1 MRFYLFPLLI
11 ILHEALAETN
21 CTYGKMNEMYNKTS
35 VRETHGDLVDTYYS
49 NCTTTETCSA
59 DVEYI
64 STTTKRDFR
73 SLARQVDVVNQ
84 YIQLCLQG
92 TSDICT
98 ANLKY
103 EITTGEANQNILE
116 KQKPYCFPSTCLESD
131 FELLD
136 PYLTLC
142 TAAGENCKPTL
153 VGLRCPEN
161 RTVSTEGN
169 CADDVPGRF
178 DQLSLRARSVN
189 TAMDGMCAAAA
200 AGQNNQHC
208 RVERSDPAVAT
219 SSDFSEMMTKPSF
232 KTFAQTC
239 VQEGGL
245 QCEVSYSLVT
255 APQSEGIK
263 LTDER
268 TNMPICIPSSCVEKE
283 VAAAEI
289 ILKELSAGSTVFQG
303 VGNLGLSPN
312 SNVFQTLSQ
321 AESVCILNPTACS
334 VDIKSLSCANSPAYI
349 EPTISPTVYEEP
361 EVEEPIADVEPELV
375 EDPVEEAPVGLQD
388 SLASGAERNYSLR
401 PLFTSILFVA
411 IALIV

>member
-1 MRFYLFPLLI
+1 MRFYLLPLLFI
-11 ILHEALAETN
+11 IHEALAETN

-64 STTTKRDFR
+64 TTTTKRDFQ
-73 SLARQVDVVNQ
+73 SLANQVEVVNQ
-84 YIQLCLQG
+84 YMSLCLQG
-92 TSDICT
+92 TGDICL

-103 EITTGEANQNILE
+103 TITTGEVNQYILE
-116 KQKPYCFPSTCLESD
+116 KKKPYCFPSTCGEED

-136 PYLTLC
+136 PYITLC
-142 TAAGENCKPTL
+142 TAAGENCEPTL

-161 RTVSTEGN
+161 RTVSTTGN

-178 DQLSLRARSVN
+178 DQLNLVGRGVN
-189 TAMDGMCAAAA
+189 TAMDGMCTIAA
-200 AGQNNQHC
+200 AGQSNQNC

-219 SSDFSEMMTKPSF
+219 SSDFSEMMMKPSF

-255 APQSEGIK
+255 APQSEGVK
-263 LTDER
+263 FTDER

-283 VAAAEI
+283 VAAAEV
-289 ILKELSAGSTVFQG
+289 ILKELSAGSTFFESAA
-303 VGNLGLSPN
+303 NLGISAPVL
-312 SNVFQTLSQ
+312 QTLGQ

-334 VDIKSLSCANSPAYI
+334 VDIKSLSCANSPPYI
-349 EPTISPTVYEEP
+349 APTISPTVYEEP

-375 EDPVEEAPVGLQD
+375 EDPVEGPVGLQD
-388 SLASGAERNYSLR
+388 SLVSGAERNYSLR
-401 PLFTSILFVA
+401 PIFTSILLVA